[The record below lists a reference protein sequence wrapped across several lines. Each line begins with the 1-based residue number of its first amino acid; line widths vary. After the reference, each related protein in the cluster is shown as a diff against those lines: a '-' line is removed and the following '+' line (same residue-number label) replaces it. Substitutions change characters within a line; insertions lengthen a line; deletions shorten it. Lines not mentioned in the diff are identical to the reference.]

1 MEKRTAARQIW
12 LLYFNRVLQENH
24 LISPA
29 EARRMQRLILHAQE
43 SPSGPPCGAKQNEE
57 GKSEKRKGENQRR
70 PDTFRRA
77 MARARAALER

>member
-1 MEKRTAARQIW
+1 MGCIFREKRVASGMLFRRLERLSRERRERMEKRTAARQIW

-43 SPSGPPCGAKQNEE
+43 SPSGHLD
-57 GKSEKRKGENQRR
+57 R
-70 PDTFRRA
+70 P
-77 MARARAALER
+77 